1 MKPRKK
7 HSLIVS
13 VMALIA
19 TLSMIL
25 SGCSDNSENR
35 NVVYE
40 DMKAAFEQANLLSSN
55 IGIFTKIDSGA
66 SVFYGECFLMAAKAA
81 AAIIAVIIMISIK
94 GINDNSPVFGL
105 T

>member
-55 IGIFTKIDSGA
+55 IGIFTKTESSDSLKYMR
-66 SVFYGECFLMAAKAA
+66 SCDE
-81 AAIIAVIIMISIK
+81 II
-94 GINDNSPVFGL
+94 
-105 T
+105 

>member
-1 MKPRKK
+1 MKPKRKQLLLI
-7 HSLIVS
+7 SVMVLIV
-13 VMALIA
+13 A
-19 TLSMIL
+19 LSMIL
-25 SGCSDNSENR
+25 SGCSDSSENR
-35 NVVYE
+35 RVVYE

>member
-1 MKPRKK
+1 MKPKRKQLLLI
-7 HSLIVS
+7 SVMVLIV
-13 VMALIA
+13 A
-19 TLSMIL
+19 LSMIL
-25 SGCSDNSENR
+25 SGCSDSSENR
-35 NVVYE
+35 RVVYE
-40 DMKAAFEQANLLSSN
+40 DMKAAFEQSNLLSAN